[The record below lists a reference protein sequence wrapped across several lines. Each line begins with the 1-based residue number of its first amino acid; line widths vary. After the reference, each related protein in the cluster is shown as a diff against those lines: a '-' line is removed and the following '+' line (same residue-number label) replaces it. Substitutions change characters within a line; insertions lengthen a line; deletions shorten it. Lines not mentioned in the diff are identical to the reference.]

1 MFNFSDDVFE
11 HTSKLTPAVLQAC
24 EMLGMYQA
32 ELASVLGL
40 QCADIGRMSSIKQF
54 LLPDSMAWEN
64 AILFIRLFQCLYN
77 KFNGNEAA
85 MYHWL
90 RADNKQ
96 LAGSPLLLIVDEG
109 KLSLVLDFIINQK
122 I

>member
-1 MFNFSDDVFE
+1 MYNFSDDVFVD
-11 HTSKLTPAVLQAC
+11 TSKLTPAVLQAC

-40 QCADIGRMSSIKQF
+40 QCADIGRMNNIKQF
-54 LLPDSMAWEN
+54 LLPDSIAWKN
-64 AILFIRLFQCLYN
+64 AILFIRLYQCLYN
-77 KFNGNEAA
+77 KYNGNEAA

-96 LAGSPLLLIVDEG
+96 LAGSPLLLIVDQG
-109 KLSLVLDFIINQK
+109 KLPVVVEFLFNQK